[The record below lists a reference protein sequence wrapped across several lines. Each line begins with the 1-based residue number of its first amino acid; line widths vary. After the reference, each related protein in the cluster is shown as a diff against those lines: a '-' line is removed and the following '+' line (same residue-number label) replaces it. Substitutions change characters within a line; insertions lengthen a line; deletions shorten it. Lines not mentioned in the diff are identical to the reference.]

1 MAGKGFG
8 VNLPKI
14 DPAALDQF
22 TGHGVPAPERKGLGL
37 VLDEL
42 TIQLLCDAMISHRAM
57 IEAIRDLR
65 ENSNPVL
72 LDPAGTVK
80 ISVTFFTNIRIVD
93 GIRARGRATIEAL
106 KNLEANFRQE
116 LTLFKSPPAN
126 VLPFPDAAAPEDAKG
141 AG

>member
-1 MAGKGFG
+1 
-8 VNLPKI
+8 
-14 DPAALDQF
+14 
-22 TGHGVPAPERKGLGL
+22 
-37 VLDEL
+37 
-42 TIQLLCDAMISHRAM
+42 M

-116 LTLFKSPPAN
+116 LTLFKIPPAN
-126 VLPFPDAAAPEDAKG
+126 VLPFPDVAAPEDAKG